1 MAKNKMK
8 LKYKTQKRERNKKVE
23 TTKMDEAIIVLKNIT
38 GILVFLGIAYLC
50 VWGMTK
56 LGLFEKGYTAP
67 EKEAATIDTDYIT
80 VGSVFNRKDNT
91 YYVIFDNY
99 QDSYVKDNYIDTLL
113 KSKSNM
119 KVYKVDMGQN
129 ENKKFIS
136 EEENPKATNPSELKI
151 KDITLIK
158 IVKGK
163 IDKYISGS
171 DAIEAYLNK

>member
-8 LKYKTQKRERNKKVE
+8 LKYKPQKRERNKKVE
-23 TTKMDEAIIVLKNIT
+23 TTKMDETIIVLKNIT
-38 GILVFLGIAYLC
+38 GILVFLGLAYLC

-67 EKEAATIDTDYIT
+67 EKEAATIDTDYIAI
-80 VGSVFNRKDNT
+80 GSVFNRKDNT

-113 KSKSNM
+113 KNKTNM

-129 ENKKFIS
+129 ENKKYAS
-136 EEENPKATNPSELKI
+136 EEENPKAKNASELKI
-151 KDITLIK
+151 KGITLIRIK
-158 IVKGK
+158 NGK

-171 DAIEAYLNK
+171 DAIAEYLSK